1 VSAVPAAPAAVR
13 KPAADM
19 TRVLKTWWGKLLIP
33 SLSDFFFLAVTLWM
47 FSSGQ
52 GWNQLLIDGD
62 TGWHIRTGEWILDH
76 HSVPVTDLF
85 SFSKAGEPWFAWEWL
100 ADVIYG
106 ALFRSMGLKG
116 VVLLSGLMI
125 SMIATIILRHML
137 WRKANLFL
145 SLAIT
150 LFCAAAASIH
160 YHARPHLFTLLL
172 LVVTLWM
179 LDRDRQKQ
187 SWHVW
192 LLIPLTAVWTNLHGG
207 FLLMIA
213 ITGLLAVGTLAEALL
228 FERREWSSA
237 LRYPALLAGCSL
249 ATVLNPYGIGLHKH
263 VIEYLRSNWIKDM
276 VEEFHSPNFHSESML
291 YFEILLFLGLA
302 TAVCFVRRWRL
313 VEPLWLV
320 YFAHTALASARH
332 VTIFVFLAGPI
343 VAVEATKWWLDWSK
357 DRSAKS
363 LPGILNQLAEEMG
376 AGFRWASIWPAVL
389 AIILVFMGRPI
400 IWPTDFSDERFP
412 AKIVSANR
420 DQIASARVL
429 TSDQWGDYL
438 IFHLYPAVKV
448 FMDGRSDFYGEELGK
463 EYLAVLQG
471 QYNWNAILA
480 KHKFSIV
487 LAPVSWPLCSLLK
500 QAKDWKVVADD
511 GKAILF
517 SRKDGAK

>member
-1 VSAVPAAPAAVR
+1 MA
-13 KPAADM
+13 
-19 TRVLKTWWGKLLIP
+19 RVLQTWWGKLFIP

-47 FSSGQ
+47 FASGQ

-62 TGWHIRTGEWILDH
+62 TGWHIRTGEYILDH
-76 HSVPVTDLF
+76 HAVPVTDLF

-100 ADVIYG
+100 ADVIYA

-125 SMIATIILRHML
+125 SLIATIILRHML

-145 SLAIT
+145 SLAVT

-172 LVVTLWM
+172 LVITMWM
-179 LDRDRQKQ
+179 LDRDRLSP

-192 LLIPLTAVWTNLHGG
+192 LLIPLTALWTNLHGG

-213 ITGLLAVGTLAEALL
+213 ITGLLSAGTMVET
-228 FERREWSSA
+228 FWRGDRPWSSA
-237 LRYPALLAGCSL
+237 FRYPALLAGCSL
-249 ATVLNPYGIGLHKH
+249 ATVVNPYGIGLHKH
-263 VIEYLRSNWIKDM
+263 AVEYLRSNWIKDM

-291 YFEILLFLGLA
+291 YFEILLMLG
-302 TAVCFVRRWRL
+302 FVVAAGILRRRRV
-313 VEPLWLV
+313 VEPLWIA

-332 VTIFVFLAGPI
+332 VTIYVLLAGPI
-343 VAVEATKWWLDWSK
+343 IAIEATRWWLEWSK
-357 DRSAKS
+357 DQSRKS
-363 LPGILNQLAEEMG
+363 LPAILNQLAEEMG
-376 AGFRWASIWPAVL
+376 IGFRWASIWPAVL
-389 AIILVFMGRPI
+389 ALGLVFIGHPI
-400 IWPTDFSDERFP
+400 QWPTDFSDERFP

-420 DQIASARVL
+420 NQIASARVL

-438 IFHLYPAVKV
+438 IFQLYPAAKV

-471 QYNWNAILA
+471 QYNWRAILA
-480 KHKFSIV
+480 KYKFSMV

-500 QAKDWKVVADD
+500 ENKDWKVVADD

-517 SRKDGAK
+517 SLKATPK